1 MIAGPRLGV
10 RRLATASGS
19 RLVESSL
26 DASTRVLTLRF
37 NNPKKLNAWTK
48 PMMTAMQDE
57 LARAKADDS
66 VGGVVVTGT
75 GKYYSAGV
83 DLSSTIRP
91 MAPSTLIRTIRDQNE
106 KLFRLFID
114 FPKPIVAAVNGPA
127 IGAAVTST
135 ILMDRVISSES
146 ATFSLPFARL
156 SIPPEGCS
164 SVTWPERMGEANAQ
178 RMMGPEAWVPTA
190 EEALAAGLIDE
201 IVSGD
206 DAGALEARA
215 IAYTAERV
223 TSGVG
228 RRFDAAEQ
236 ARLIRVNAEESARLA
251 NAFVSPAFLSGM
263 HKFNAG
269 RKKAGIANFFWLAK
283 VSQPL
288 WRPAEIAPSYSDPS

>member
-106 KLFRLFID
+106 VR
-114 FPKPIVAAVNGPA
+114 VQGP
-127 IGAAVTST
+127 
-135 ILMDRVISSES
+135 R
-146 ATFSLPFARL
+146 
-156 SIPPEGCS
+156 
-164 SVTWPERMGEANAQ
+164 
-178 RMMGPEAWVPTA
+178 
-190 EEALAAGLIDE
+190 
-201 IVSGD
+201 
-206 DAGALEARA
+206 
-215 IAYTAERV
+215 
-223 TSGVG
+223 
-228 RRFDAAEQ
+228 
-236 ARLIRVNAEESARLA
+236 
-251 NAFVSPAFLSGM
+251 
-263 HKFNAG
+263 
-269 RKKAGIANFFWLAK
+269 
-283 VSQPL
+283 
-288 WRPAEIAPSYSDPS
+288 